1 MRSVIGSEVRLGSH
15 CLYMNRDVLC
25 GFLLCVN
32 ISGAPRLGDLGG
44 DISSVTFYHQGKEL
58 DCRNNHRISRDQE
71 VYGEGNG
78 TPLQYSCLETP
89 MDGGA
94 W

>member
-1 MRSVIGSEVRLGSH
+1 MGLTVSMRPH
-15 CLYMNRDVLC
+15 RDVLC

-58 DCRNNHRISRDQE
+58 DCRCWPRTMA
-71 VYGEGNG
+71 GEGEVAAVMG
-78 TPLQYSCLETP
+78 W
-89 MDGGA
+89 GA
-94 W
+94 RAEASSAISPGVVMCSWLMAQT

>member
-1 MRSVIGSEVRLGSH
+1 M
-15 CLYMNRDVLC
+15 CPYRDVLC

-58 DCRNNHRISRDQE
+58 DCRC
-71 VYGEGNG
+71 
-78 TPLQYSCLETP
+78 CLEP
-89 MDGGA
+89 WMGRLKGQL
-94 W
+94 

>member
-1 MRSVIGSEVRLGSH
+1 MCLWRIRGKLGCGERAYLSSQTWGSLLL
-15 CLYMNRDVLC
+15 CCPNRDVLC

-58 DCRNNHRISRDQE
+58 DCRCWLGPWLGKGSLH
-71 VYGEGNG
+71 
-78 TPLQYSCLETP
+78 L
-89 MDGGA
+89 
-94 W
+94 

>member
-1 MRSVIGSEVRLGSH
+1 MSPDGRTCKQSVWGEGKFSWIRVRLGTLSPH
-15 CLYMNRDVLC
+15 HPNRDVLC

-58 DCRNNHRISRDQE
+58 DCRYWRGPRL
-71 VYGEGNG
+71 GKGR
-78 TPLQYSCLETP
+78 LRL
-89 MDGGA
+89 
-94 W
+94 